1 VARIASRITV
11 ATTPLVTA
19 LVILAPSAAAQNL
32 STRPQPTPF
41 TVGPGILN
49 RDDVVRAMIR
59 EYPTALRDAG
69 IGGTVRIYFF
79 IDAGGAVGNILVD
92 QSSGNEA
99 LDQAALDVAAVYRF
113 SPARDG
119 DTPVPVWVSFPI
131 TFQVR

>member
-1 VARIASRITV
+1 MLNVS
-11 ATTPLVTA
+11 
-19 LVILAPSAAAQNL
+19 APGLAAQDL
-32 STRPQPTPF
+32 STRPQPTPY
-41 TVGPGILN
+41 TVAPSILN
-49 RDDVVRAMIR
+49 RDDVVRAMVR

-79 IDAGGAVGNILVD
+79 IDAGGTVGNTLID

-99 LDQAALDVAAVYRF
+99 LDQAAFNVAAIYRF
-113 SPARDG
+113 SPARNG